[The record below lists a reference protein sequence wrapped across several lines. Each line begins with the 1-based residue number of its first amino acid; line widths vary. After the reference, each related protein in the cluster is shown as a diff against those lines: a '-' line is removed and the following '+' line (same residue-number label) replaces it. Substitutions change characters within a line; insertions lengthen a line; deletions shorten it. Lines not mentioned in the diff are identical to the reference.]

1 MFAPMRPTQG
11 LFVPG
16 PAGPIEAHLAEGDA
30 ARASIVLCHPHPQ
43 YGGNMHDDV
52 LAIIAQIAARRS
64 IVPLRFNF
72 RGVGNSAGSYD
83 RGVGEVDDLLA
94 VLDWLRREHQPE
106 KLLLGGYSFGSHVVW
121 QALDRCGE
129 LARVLL
135 VAPPV
140 GSMSYPVVSGL
151 ETPVDV
157 IYGDADAFVAAADL
171 EPWATAMPAVR
182 LTAIAGADHFFGSTS
197 GALAEAVERAL
208 DNL

>member
-1 MFAPMRPTQG
+1 MRPTHG

-16 PAGPIEAHLAEGDA
+16 PAGRIEAHLAEGDA

-43 YGGNMHDDV
+43 YGGSMHDGV
-52 LAIIAQIAARRS
+52 LATIAQIAEQRS

-72 RGVGNSAGSYD
+72 RGVGDSAGSYD

-94 VLDWLRREHQPE
+94 VLDWLHREHHPD

-121 QALDRCGE
+121 QALDRAGALE
-129 LARVLL
+129 RVLL

-140 GSMSYPVVSGL
+140 GAINYPIRDGL
-151 ETPVDV
+151 EMPVEV

-171 EPWATAMPAVR
+171 ERWAAAMPAVR
-182 LTAIAGADHFFGSTS
+182 LTAIAGADHFFAGAH
-197 GALAEAVERAL
+197 GALAEAIEGAL
-208 DNL
+208 RDV